1 MYFRLIAACLGLMVI
16 TVACDLAKPEPTLTP
31 SRTPRP
37 TITATYTQ
45 LVTNTREATV
55 TRIPPTETATPPD
68 ITPKASTT
76 ETVTVTPTLTA
87 TATRR
92 PAIIVRP
99 TIAPLE
105 ITNVLLIRIER
116 DRVREN
122 GAIVYLQVVY
132 AGGKGPYRIFHD
144 DTLQPENP
152 FQVLTVC
159 DGTIVHT
166 IIVNSADG
174 QTVTQGYYFEHIYCP
189 PDNP

>member
-1 MYFRLIAACLGLMVI
+1 MYFRLIAACVGLMVMA
-16 TVACDLAKPEPTLTP
+16 VGCDLAKPQPTLAP

-45 LVTNTREATV
+45 PVTNTPEVTP
-55 TRIPPTETATPPD
+55 TRIPPTETATQPD

-76 ETVTVTPTLTA
+76 QAASVTPTLTA

-92 PAIIVRP
+92 PVIVVRP

-105 ITNVLLIRIER
+105 ITNVLLIRVER

-166 IIVNSADG
+166 IIVNSADE

>member
-1 MYFRLIAACLGLMVI
+1 MYYRLMLACVGLLLL
-16 TVACDLAKPEPTLTP
+16 TTACDLARPQPTLTP

-37 TITATYTQ
+37 TITDTKTPPPSDTPEVTATAS
-45 LVTNTREATV
+45 L
-55 TRIPPTETATPPD
+55 PTETATALD
-68 ITPKASTT
+68 QTPEASVT
-76 ETVTVTPTLTA
+76 ETPTPTLTP
-87 TATRR
+87 TRTYV
-92 PAIIVRP
+92 PVIVVRP

-105 ITNVLLIRIER
+105 ITNVLLIRVER

-166 IIVNSADG
+166 IIVASEDG
-174 QTVTQGYYFEHIYCP
+174 QSVTQGYYFEHVYCP
-189 PDNP
+189 PDDP